1 LHRIDAARGAVI
13 MSVMARAP
21 NPEPIP
27 ESDRLMPAPLPKGVT
42 LRGLEVFES
51 LARTGSVAATANE
64 LGLSAPAVSQQMKN
78 LAAALG
84 AELLDNSRRP
94 MTLTP
99 AGRVFLD
106 RTEKALDSLR
116 SGHGISTRST

>member
-1 LHRIDAARGAVI
+1 
-13 MSVMARAP
+13 
-21 NPEPIP
+21 
-27 ESDRLMPAPLPKGVT
+27 MPAPLPKGVT